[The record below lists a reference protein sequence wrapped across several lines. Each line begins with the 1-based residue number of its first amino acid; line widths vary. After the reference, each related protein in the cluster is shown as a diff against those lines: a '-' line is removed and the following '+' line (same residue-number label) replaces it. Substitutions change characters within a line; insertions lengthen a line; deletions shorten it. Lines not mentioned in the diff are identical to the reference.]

1 MFATLILQPQYLGG
15 FLIIHSISLL
25 VLSLCVSLSPPHP
38 VCVQVH
44 MCAVYEAHV
53 GAKGPT

>member
-15 FLIIHSISLL
+15 FLIIHSIALL
-25 VLSLCVSLSPPHP
+25 VLSLCVSLSPPLT